1 MYDGK
6 VLTIE
11 VINVL
16 KATLQFLSIPFSN
29 CYDSFNFNGVR
40 WLFDAKLNIASSS
53 MWLKAN
59 YPEVLLHLSSIT

>member
-11 VINVL
+11 VLTIEV
-16 KATLQFLSIPFSN
+16 SIPFSN